1 MITENQIH
9 LHATAK
15 TQEEVFS
22 TIAEIA
28 VQNGI
33 ATDAERVMAGL
44 KEREAQSTTG
54 FLDGFAIP
62 HTQAETITQPG
73 IIVVRTE
80 QGIDWDSFDDQPA
93 FFFISLLIP
102 KEEAG
107 STHLQAL
114 AALSSALMDDE
125 KRDGFLQAQTA
136 RELSEKINLAIT
148 GDDN

>member
-33 ATDAERVMAGL
+33 ATDAERVITGL

-80 QGIDWDSFDDQPA
+80 QGIDWDSFDDQPP
-93 FFFISLLIP
+93 FSLFRCLYQ
-102 KEEAG
+102 KKK
-107 STHLQAL
+107 LAL
-114 AALSSALMDDE
+114 PTCKRWLPYHQPDGRCE
-125 KRDGFLQAQTA
+125 KRWFSSGTYC
-136 RELSEKINLAIT
+136 T
-148 GDDN
+148 